1 MTALRDFLIVLGKD
15 LRIEVRRLDG
25 IASMVFLS
33 AVVALVLA
41 LAMGQERETAQ
52 TVGPGVLWV
61 AILLSA
67 TIGLGRLLERE
78 RRFGGFQGLL
88 LSPLNRSALFLGKAS
103 ALLVLLLVTELA
115 LAPLCALL
123 FHLPLGDHL
132 PRVAL
137 LLLLGSSGYA
147 LVGTLLGAIALKA
160 NTGELLLGAII
171 YPLVVPLLIGGVK
184 GTAVVL
190 QGGDWAMLQPWVALL
205 LLSDAVFLVA
215 GLWLFES
222 LATD

>member
-1 MTALRDFLIVLGKD
+1 MTVVRDLIVVLGKD
-15 LRIEVRRLDG
+15 LRIELRRLDG

-41 LAMGQERETAQ
+41 LALGPERATAQ

-78 RRFGGFQGLL
+78 RRLGGFLGLL
-88 LSPLNRSALFLGKAS
+88 LSPIDRSALFLGKAA
-103 ALLVLLLVTELA
+103 ALLVMLLITELA
-115 LAPLCALL
+115 LVPLCALL
-123 FHLPLGDHL
+123 FHLPLTEHL
-132 PRVAL
+132 PRLIL
-137 LLLLGSSGYA
+137 LLALGSSGYA

-160 NTGELLLGAII
+160 RTGELLLGAII

-184 GTAVVL
+184 GMAVVL
-190 QGGDWAMLQPWVALL
+190 QGGDWAALQPWVGLL
-205 LLSDAVFLVA
+205 LLSNAVFLVA